1 VRAERAQCKLEQTLE
16 AAQTTLK
23 VANEERD
30 HVSKLADIFF
40 DLSQMMGNV
49 IDYLLKERGSKKPGQ
64 EPESTKVMLDVL
76 LKQMEIQD
84 SGISGGDSGSDS
96 EIGSAKAA
104 EKSS

>member
-1 VRAERAQCKLEQTLE
+1 
-16 AAQTTLK
+16 
-23 VANEERD
+23 
-30 HVSKLADIFF
+30 
-40 DLSQMMGNV
+40 MMGNV

>member
-1 VRAERAQCKLEQTLE
+1 M
-16 AAQTTLK
+16 K

-30 HVSKLADIFF
+30 HVSKLADILF
-40 DLSQMMGNV
+40 DLSQTMGSV
-49 IDYLLKERGSKKPGQ
+49 IDYLLKDRGSKEPGQ